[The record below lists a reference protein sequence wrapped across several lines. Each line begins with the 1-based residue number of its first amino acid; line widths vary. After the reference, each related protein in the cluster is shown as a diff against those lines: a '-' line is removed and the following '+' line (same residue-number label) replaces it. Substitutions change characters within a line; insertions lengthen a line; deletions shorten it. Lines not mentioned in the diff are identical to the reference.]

1 MTTRKSKTPKSKQPY
16 KRRTSSEML
25 RVLNEIE
32 HGTITILGAC
42 IKYGIN
48 RNTLKLWKS
57 KLAMRNLGLSESTSF
72 LDSMNENQK
81 SKAVYDKLREV
92 TKA

>member
-1 MTTRKSKTPKSKQPY
+1 MV
-16 KRRTSSEML
+16 

-32 HGTITILGAC
+32 YGTISILVTC

-72 LDSMNENQK
+72 LVSKNGNQK
-81 SKAVYDKLREV
+81 SKAVYDKL
-92 TKA
+92 